1 MGNILCFVAHC
12 NVFRKQNFALSPCP
26 LTLLYV
32 FLPPANFNLYPSPV
46 MFHTVSII
54 AFRGVCKSFLLGN
67 CQNWGWFGE
76 PLPTNC
82 SWCQK
87 WGQPWGLCRQAS
99 QSGWLW
105 VHLHAIRRL
114 MLLLQGISLQYNM
127 HPLFFHLAIT
137 FVFFYIIFQ
146 SFHRGKGVLKQERN
160 MCGLYVL
167 FASVSPKIL

>member
-1 MGNILCFVAHC
+1 MFCVLLHVVTCSQN
-12 NVFRKQNFALSPCP
+12 KNFALSPCP
-26 LTLLYV
+26 QTLLYV
-32 FLPPANFNLYPSPV
+32 FLPSANFNLYPSPV
-46 MFHTVSII
+46 MFYTVSII
-54 AFRGVCKSFLLGN
+54 AFRGVYKSFLLGN

-76 PLPTNC
+76 PLPTDC

-87 WGQPWGLCRQAS
+87 WGQPWGLCLQAS

-114 MLLLQGISLQYNM
+114 MLLLQGFHFSTPCI
-127 HPLFFHLAIT
+127 LFFP
-137 FVFFYIIFQ
+137 FSRNFCVFFYIIFQ
-146 SFHRGKGVLKQERN
+146 SFHRGKGILKQERN